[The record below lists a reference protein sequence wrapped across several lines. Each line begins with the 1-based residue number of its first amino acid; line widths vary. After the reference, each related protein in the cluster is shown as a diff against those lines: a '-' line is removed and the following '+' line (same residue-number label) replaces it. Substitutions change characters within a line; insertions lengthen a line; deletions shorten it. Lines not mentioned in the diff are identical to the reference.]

1 MLKKVHHINLLVR
14 DLDAAVQQYR
24 TAFSLDNIEYG
35 ELSARGVRTARFRAG
50 ETWIVLVQ
58 PTDPQSE
65 PGKHLAEKGEG
76 LFLLS
81 FEVTSLDSASEAIAS
96 AVQGVS
102 NTPPR
107 TGLDGWQVQDL
118 EPAAFFHANLQ
129 LTEEQ

>member
-24 TAFSLDNIEYG
+24 TAFSLDSIEYG

-81 FEVTSLDSASEAIAS
+81 FEVASLDSASEAIAS
-96 AVQGVS
+96 KVQGVS
-102 NTPPR
+102 STPPR

>member
-24 TAFSLDNIEYG
+24 TAFSLDSIEYG

-58 PTDPQSE
+58 PTDPHSE

-81 FEVTSLDSASEAIAS
+81 FEVTSLDSASEAIANT
-96 AVQGVS
+96 VQGVS